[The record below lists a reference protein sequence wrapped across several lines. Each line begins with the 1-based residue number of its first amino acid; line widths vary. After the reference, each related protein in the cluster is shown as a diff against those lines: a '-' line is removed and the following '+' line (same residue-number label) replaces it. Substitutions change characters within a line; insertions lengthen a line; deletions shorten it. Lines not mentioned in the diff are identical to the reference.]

1 VNTSIQ
7 HSSYLS
13 DTGSNNAYANLGNQ
27 LDRNL
32 SMRLGILQ
40 VVDELRKI
48 LDRINVV
55 MRRR

>member
-1 VNTSIQ
+1 MNTSI
-7 HSSYLS
+7 HHFPYLS

-32 SMRLGILQ
+32 SMRLCILQ
-40 VVDELRKI
+40 VMDELRKI

-55 MRRR
+55 VRRR